1 MRINKNSKK
10 FKSFKHILGVIITSI
25 ITSIITCTV
34 TLTFNSFPNFIA
46 EQAILK
52 TNDDNFYRYVYI
64 YNTKSELKNANATM
78 YYIMH
83 FFGYNDTEKEF
94 VYYSSSEHNFDVKN
108 KRFSFYENP
117 EERYNSLGEAFMYVY
132 EDTRDLEL
140 LPKIEIYIEINYDNF
155 LNIHK
160 RNIYK
165 LENNNLIELKDE
177 EEKITLYFLYTSV
190 ENKFYNTIWEF
201 YDSQRSNLGIYHTSN
216 RESSGEKEAIEKFNC
231 SDDFIEYI
239 DKTHHGYYIANFS
252 KRLKKS
258 LS

>member
-83 FFGYNDTEKEF
+83 FFW
-94 VYYSSSEHNFDVKN
+94 
-108 KRFSFYENP
+108 
-117 EERYNSLGEAFMYVY
+117 
-132 EDTRDLEL
+132 
-140 LPKIEIYIEINYDNF
+140 I
-155 LNIHK
+155 
-160 RNIYK
+160 
-165 LENNNLIELKDE
+165 
-177 EEKITLYFLYTSV
+177 
-190 ENKFYNTIWEF
+190 
-201 YDSQRSNLGIYHTSN
+201 Q
-216 RESSGEKEAIEKFNC
+216 
-231 SDDFIEYI
+231 
-239 DKTHHGYYIANFS
+239 
-252 KRLKKS
+252 
-258 LS
+258 